1 MNRPAALVSRS
12 ASPRA
17 ETCLEFTARLWL
29 RTALVVWAGWLGLWV
44 VLLVRT

>member
-1 MNRPAALVSRS
+1 MNHPAVLAFRS
-12 ASPRA
+12 ASTRA

-29 RTALVVWAGWLGLWV
+29 RTALVAWAGWLGLWV

>member
-1 MNRPAALVSRS
+1 MNRPAVSAART
-12 ASPRA
+12 ASA

-29 RTALVVWAGWLGLWV
+29 RTALVAWAGWLGLWV